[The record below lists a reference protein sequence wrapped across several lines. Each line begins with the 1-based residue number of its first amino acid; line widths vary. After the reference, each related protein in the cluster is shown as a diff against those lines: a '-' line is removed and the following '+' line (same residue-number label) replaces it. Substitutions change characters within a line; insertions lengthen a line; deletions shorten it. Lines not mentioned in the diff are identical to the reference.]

1 MNLYRALARDLVG
14 RSVAAWSDCSVC
26 NRMCL
31 LTPAE
36 ILHVEQA
43 RHFGRLVQSGPCELW
58 ALLKAEG
65 TWLQQAQVSV
75 RWVHSLVGLA
85 GFRPTV
91 ELVQLDQVEAS
102 IRATP
107 AHWKN
112 AVDKA
117 IRRAVAAKERQSF
130 MLQWEDQFVARLGVA
145 GVHVQASAPVTWK
158 QNQNPC
164 ACVQCGQVFHSK
176 RAAAVHAHRAHKL
189 VTREH
194 QLAQGTVCLVCLTQC
209 HDSHRLKRHLVTHP
223 QCTDA
228 LENAEIRP
236 EKEGKSQE
244 KEDGA
249 FKPQVLLEGP
259 RPWWATLRPPAMPP
273 DSVADHMEEG
283 LACAVALQAW
293 VHKLNDCLEMHHA
306 SLVEQVS
313 CLVAVLKPHAQQ
325 GEACWT
331 MVCDAMDMTV
341 KRAMEE
347 LSADVGQMIRRVARV
362 AIWQLDPNQP
372 RELRDF
378 ELGVRAC
385 RLTEGKV
392 VCLDMWTMR
401 LADMSSL
408 PRKGTIVLHLFA
420 GHRRAGDLQMAL
432 EEASRHAACGLD
444 ELTVLS
450 VDLAI
455 SSQCD
460 LLNEHNRAT
469 WLRLI
474 KEAWVALRARLG
486 RWPDGVS
493 FLMRVGMQD
502 RLRLETVSTC
512 GGYKL

>member
-1 MNLYRALARDLVG
+1 M
-14 RSVAAWSDCSVC
+14 
-26 NRMCL
+26 
-31 LTPAE
+31 
-36 ILHVEQA
+36 
-43 RHFGRLVQSGPCELW
+43 
-58 ALLKAEG
+58 
-65 TWLQQAQVSV
+65 
-75 RWVHSLVGLA
+75 
-85 GFRPTV
+85 
-91 ELVQLDQVEAS
+91 
-102 IRATP
+102 
-107 AHWKN
+107 
-112 AVDKA
+112 
-117 IRRAVAAKERQSF
+117 
-130 MLQWEDQFVARLGVA
+130 LGVPDPSLGGGSHGRGL
-145 GVHVQASAPVTWK
+145 GVRG
-158 QNQNPC
+158 C
-164 ACVQCGQVFHSK
+164 F
-176 RAAAVHAHRAHKL
+176 
-189 VTREH
+189 
-194 QLAQGTVCLVCLTQC
+194 
-209 HDSHRLKRHLVTHP
+209 
-223 QCTDA
+223 
-228 LENAEIRP
+228 
-236 EKEGKSQE
+236 
-244 KEDGA
+244 
-249 FKPQVLLEGP
+249 
-259 RPWWATLRPPAMPP
+259 
-273 DSVADHMEEG
+273 
-283 LACAVALQAW
+283 LQAW

-378 ELGVRAC
+378 ELGARAC

-474 KEAWVALRARLG
+474 KLSLG
-486 RWPDGVS
+486 GGGSRWPSVRD
-493 FLMRVGMQD
+493 LVGGPMA
-502 RLRLETVSTC
+502 
-512 GGYKL
+512 